1 MVKKTDIS
9 CWCLRTNFTCPGDV
23 MLSANCGGSGFAS
36 LGIIVSFCVFS
47 GRFFFNLANIDDSLS
62 GNGGISSNTVA

>member
-1 MVKKTDIS
+1 
-9 CWCLRTNFTCPGDV
+9 

-36 LGIIVSFCVFS
+36 LGIMVSFCVFS